1 MNSSI
6 IRIFLICL
14 ASFSSSWS
22 SAQSDKVLV
31 IPVRQEISPSS
42 SRLLSKGLA
51 VAMNDSFDLVIL
63 DMNTYGGLLADA
75 DSMRTA
81 ILNFK
86 KPVWVFINKNAASAG
101 ALISLACDR
110 IYMQSGSNIG
120 AATVVD
126 QDGEKAPDKYQSY
139 MRGLMRSTAEAKGK
153 RGDTF
158 IRNPGIAE
166 AMVDQDIEIKGVSK
180 SGEVVT
186 LTTQEA
192 IHYGFCDGIFEDI
205 KSILA
210 DQKMAGAIITEYQP
224 GTIDKLIGWLLSP
237 AVRGI
242 LIAGIVLGLYFEI
255 QSPGLGVPSMAAL
268 GAAILYFAPAYLE
281 GLAENWEIL
290 LFVIGLI
297 LILLEL
303 LVIPGFGVAG
313 ISGIIITV
321 GSLILAM
328 LRNVQLDFS
337 LVGFEEAFLT
347 IAILFIITIVV
358 VLLFL
363 FMPSKTKNQ
372 LFSRLVLETTLEDA
386 RVGGLSGS
394 NLEQLI
400 GQSGVVVF
408 ECKPEG
414 KIKIGNQIYVATAF
428 HEVLEKGQGIKVM
441 AIEQGKILID
451 HH

>member
-1 MNSSI
+1 
-6 IRIFLICL
+6 
-14 ASFSSSWS
+14 
-22 SAQSDKVLV
+22 
-31 IPVRQEISPSS
+31 
-42 SRLLSKGLA
+42 
-51 VAMNDSFDLVIL
+51 
-63 DMNTYGGLLADA
+63 
-75 DSMRTA
+75 
-81 ILNFK
+81 
-86 KPVWVFINKNAASAG
+86 
-101 ALISLACDR
+101 
-110 IYMQSGSNIG
+110 
-120 AATVVD
+120 
-126 QDGEKAPDKYQSY
+126 
-139 MRGLMRSTAEAKGK
+139 
-153 RGDTF
+153 
-158 IRNPGIAE
+158 
-166 AMVDQDIEIKGVSK
+166 
-180 SGEVVT
+180 
-186 LTTQEA
+186 
-192 IHYGFCDGIFEDI
+192 
-205 KSILA
+205 
-210 DQKMAGAIITEYQP
+210 
-224 GTIDKLIGWLLSP
+224 
-237 AVRGI
+237 
-242 LIAGIVLGLYFEI
+242 
-255 QSPGLGVPSMAAL
+255 MAAL

-400 GQSGVVVF
+400 GQFGVVVF